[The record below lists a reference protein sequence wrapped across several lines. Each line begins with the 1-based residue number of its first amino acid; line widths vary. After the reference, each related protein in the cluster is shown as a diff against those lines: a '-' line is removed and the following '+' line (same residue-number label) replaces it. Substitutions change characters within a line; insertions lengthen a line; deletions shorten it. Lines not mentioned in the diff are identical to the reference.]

1 MYNKLQKQEQETK
14 RRSMLRKKL
23 AVAGSTVAGVLTS
36 AGVAFAQ
43 ELPQITVDQDR
54 ANVRITDVGALLSSA
69 IGAALLI
76 SALLVFGYLVLGG
89 IQWITSGGDK
99 GKTEAAR
106 NKITAALVG
115 LAIVA
120 SSYAIMQIIA
130 YFFGINIFGSGITD
144 TLQEIRPY

>member
-1 MYNKLQKQEQETK
+1 M
-14 RRSMLRKKL
+14 KKKIAAVGTSL
-23 AVAGSTVAGVLTS
+23 AGLMTSATVAL
-36 AGVAFAQ
+36 AQ
-43 ELPQITVDQDR
+43 PELPSVTVTEEQ
-54 ANVRITDVGALLSSA
+54 ANVQITDVGRLLSSA

-76 SALLVFGYLVLGG
+76 SAILVFGYLVLGG

-130 YFFGINIFGSGITD
+130 YFFGINIFGTGITD

>member
-1 MYNKLQKQEQETK
+1 MTK
-14 RRSMLRKKL
+14 KKL
-23 AVAGSTVAGVLTS
+23 VAAGSSVVGFLTAAGAAL
-36 AGVAFAQ
+36 AQ
-43 ELPQITVDQDR
+43 SVPQVTVDQDQ
-54 ANVRITDVGALLSSA
+54 ANIKITDVGRLLSSA

-76 SALLVFGYLVLGG
+76 SAILVFGYLILGG

-99 GKTEAAR
+99 GKTESAR

-130 YFFGINIFGSGITD
+130 YFFGINIFGSGISD
-144 TLQEIRPY
+144 TLQQIKPY

>member
-1 MYNKLQKQEQETK
+1 MK
-14 RRSMLRKKL
+14 KKL
-23 AVAGSTVAGVLTS
+23 LSAGSGVVAFLST
-36 AGVAFAQ
+36 AGVALAQ
-43 ELPQITVDQDR
+43 ELPQITVESDD
-54 ANVRITDVGALLSSA
+54 ANVRITDVGRLLSSA
-69 IGAALLI
+69 IGAALLL
-76 SALLVFGYLVLGG
+76 SALLVFGYLVMGG

-130 YFFGINIFGSGITD
+130 FFFGINIFGGGISE
-144 TLQEIRPY
+144 TLQQIKPYSN

>member
-1 MYNKLQKQEQETK
+1 MNK
-14 RRSMLRKKL
+14 KKL
-23 AVAGSTVAGVLTS
+23 IAASNGVVAFLATAG
-36 AGVAFAQ
+36 AAFAQ
-43 ELPQITVDQDR
+43 ELPRISVNQED
-54 ANVRITDVGALLSSA
+54 ANVRITDVGKLLSSA
-69 IGAALLI
+69 IGAALLL
-76 SALLVFGYLVLGG
+76 SALLVFGYLVMGG

-130 YFFGINIFGSGITD
+130 FFFGINIFGGGITD
-144 TLQEIRPY
+144 TLQTIKPYDN

>member
-1 MYNKLQKQEQETK
+1 MK
-14 RRSMLRKKL
+14 KKL
-23 AVAGSTVAGVLTS
+23 LSAGSGVVAFLST
-36 AGVAFAQ
+36 AGVALAQ
-43 ELPQITVDQDR
+43 ELPQITVDSDD
-54 ANVRITDVGALLSSA
+54 ANVRITDVGRLLSSA
-69 IGAALLI
+69 IGAALLL
-76 SALLVFGYLVLGG
+76 SALLVFGYLVMGG

-130 YFFGINIFGSGITD
+130 FFFGINIFGGGISE
-144 TLQEIRPY
+144 TLQQIKPYSN

>member
-1 MYNKLQKQEQETK
+1 MK
-14 RRSMLRKKL
+14 KKL
-23 AVAGSTVAGVLTS
+23 VAAGSSVVGFLTA
-36 AGVAFAQ
+36 AGVALAQ
-43 ELPQITVDQDR
+43 EIPQITVSQEQ
-54 ANVRITDVGALLSSA
+54 ANVRITDVGRLLSSA

-76 SALLVFGYLVLGG
+76 SAILVFGYLILGG

-99 GKTEAAR
+99 GKTESAR

-144 TLQEIRPY
+144 TLQQIKPY